1 MSLIMQNLRDLLG
14 KDHPEHLLPR
24 LEKNIEDYLSL
35 LQKWNGAY
43 NLTAIQDKESMFK
56 LHILDSLAILP
67 YIHGQKI
74 IDIGTGAGL
83 PGLIIAMAKQD
94 LAVTLLDSNGKKIR
108 FLQEVKR
115 VLSLNNVNIVQSRA
129 EDYNPE
135 INFDTVLSRAFSN
148 IKNMQEWSRHLL
160 ARDGVWLAM
169 KGQIPEAELYDTA
182 STYQI
187 YTYQVPGV
195 IGKRCCIILKNFTAS

>member
-1 MSLIMQNLRDLLG
+1 MNSMMQSLRDILGKEYPEDLLLG
-14 KDHPEHLLPR
+14 LK
-24 LEKNIEDYLSL
+24 KNIENYLSL

-43 NLTAIQDKESMFK
+43 NLTAICDKESMFK

-83 PGLIIAMAKQD
+83 PGLILAMAKQD

-115 VLSLNNVNIVQSRA
+115 VLSLKNVDIVQSRA
-129 EDYNPE
+129 ENYHPE
-135 INFDTVLSRAFSN
+135 INFDTVVSRAFSN
-148 IKNMQEWSRHLL
+148 IKNMQEWSQHLIT
-160 ARDGVWLAM
+160 ADGIWLAM
-169 KGQIPEAELYDTA
+169 KGQIPETELSDT
-182 STYQI
+182 SSPYEI
-187 YTYQVPGV
+187 HTYQVPGIV
-195 IGKRCCIILKNFTAS
+195 GKRCCVVLKKV